1 MKEIS
6 KSKYIYLNDNGT
18 LLFYGNE
25 KNKDLDKPNLEIRG
39 ADEPFVELTKELLSL
54 TPGELERKCIN
65 WIKENGSIPE
75 VVQAIIYNITN

>member
-25 KNKDLDKPNLEIRG
+25 KNKELDKPNLEIREAG
-39 ADEPFVELTKELLSL
+39 EPFVELTKELLSL
-54 TPGELERKCIN
+54 TPGELERICIN
-65 WIKENGSIPE
+65 WNRSIPE
-75 VVQAIIYNITN
+75 VVQAIIYNIIN

>member
-25 KNKDLDKPNLEIRG
+25 KNKELDKPNLEIKG
-39 ADEPFVELTKELLSL
+39 AGEPFVELTKELLRL
-54 TPGELERKCIN
+54 TPRELEQKCID
-65 WIKENGSIPE
+65 WIKTNGRMPD
-75 VVQAIIYNITN
+75 VVQAIIYNIIN

>member
-25 KNKDLDKPNLEIRG
+25 KTRNLIN
-39 ADEPFVELTKELLSL
+39 LTLKSE
-54 TPGELERKCIN
+54 K
-65 WIKENGSIPE
+65 
-75 VVQAIIYNITN
+75 QASHLWN